1 MFEFFSNI
9 FSTISSTFSG
19 AFASAAGAITSTS
32 TPAIAAI
39 AGWTGISAVAA
50 TAVLPVIAA
59 AGAVVA
65 YKIIRNSWNAY
76 KAIKGG
82 PNCNLDINKVKT
94 DSKNPDNVLTNSGG
108 EIAIKLE
115 GENTFFFQEKGVFF
129 KKYELIGFK
138 NKEGDLYQV
147 TGEKKQG
154 FFSNL
159 WNSAKEL
166 ASKVCNVIPFI
177 PNTSHLPHYKMA
189 DIGKNNFSEK
199 LEGFTC
205 NKISGAGE
213 FSQYTKKPSFWER
226 TKRAL
231 VNFIPS
237 RNLNNEYALK
247 TIVNNLCLHNENQIY
262 KNQNYENSQKKS
274 ELFDGKIREIQKNQ
288 EVEQKT
294 NEAKQNPIISINT
307 STNEVEQ
314 IIQIN
319 TPNEVKPTITN
330 ANAQTLQD
338 ANVKGSELGV

>member
-19 AFASAAGAITSTS
+19 AFASAAGAIASTS

-65 YKIIRNSWNAY
+65 QKIIRNSWNAY

-82 PNCNLDINKVKT
+82 PDLNLDINKVKT
-94 DSKNPDNVLTNSGG
+94 DSKNHGNILTNSGG

-115 GENTFFFQEKGVFF
+115 GDNTLFFQEKGVFF

-154 FFSNL
+154 L

-166 ASKVCNVIPFI
+166 ASKVCNLIPFI
-177 PNTSHLPHYKMA
+177 PNTSHLPHYEIA

-226 TKRAL
+226 TKRAF

-237 RNLNNEYALK
+237 INLNNEYALK

-274 ELFDGKIREIQKNQ
+274 ELFDGKIREIQKNP
-288 EVEQKT
+288 EVEQK
-294 NEAKQNPIISINT
+294 
-307 STNEVEQ
+307 TNEVEQ

-319 TPNEVKPTITN
+319 TPTNEVKPTITN
-330 ANAQTLQD
+330 ANAQTLKP
-338 ANVKGSELGV
+338 ANVNELG